1 MSSDSECE
9 MSEEE
14 TLRAITKKKG
24 CIAMRHLKTIHNR
37 TVVYQELL

>member
-14 TLRAITKKKG
+14 TLRAITEYEFNQ
-24 CIAMRHLKTIHNR
+24 LVTF
-37 TVVYQELL
+37 

>member
-14 TLRAITKKKG
+14 TLRAITEYDQN
-24 CIAMRHLKTIHNR
+24 MSVR
-37 TVVYQELL
+37 TFFSCPYKNAFI